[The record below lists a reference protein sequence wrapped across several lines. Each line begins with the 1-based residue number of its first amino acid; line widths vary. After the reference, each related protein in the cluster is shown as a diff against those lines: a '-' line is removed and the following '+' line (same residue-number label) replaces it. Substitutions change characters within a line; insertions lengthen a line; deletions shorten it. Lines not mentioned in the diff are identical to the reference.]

1 VSRDS
6 IYPEFFK
13 TGMGRLQRQ
22 DARKGDFLGLFSAL
36 KHFRRDITDRHD
48 VKSILEVTEL
58 YVLGLDLFET
68 VSFFL
73 VNPAGFDFELTH
85 CAPATQSVILEELAR
100 QEMRAGRFAWA
111 LRQCSPTF
119 FQRLGPAGPVRGVF
133 HTLSVATKRL
143 GMFCGI
149 LKHERVPSQE
159 ITFSL
164 LSILL
169 GASSDALAGVR
180 TSEELQ
186 NQVLAANGHLQRAL
200 KENEVL
206 ARIPAESP
214 SPVLR
219 LGRNGQVLY
228 SNLAGSEVLL
238 TLGWRVGD
246 FISGEWMEKL
256 TNAFANDMKCEF
268 EATFEGKVYAFLVVP
283 LPEAGYANF
292 YGMDITGR
300 KTAETERERLIG
312 ELQEA
317 LAKVKTLSGLVPI
330 CAWCKKIR
338 DDRGFWNEVEV
349 YVQHRSDAT
358 FTHGVC
364 PECLQKWTAQTG
376 ASQAEPTAQGGC
388 QQRGALTG

>member
-1 VSRDS
+1 MSHNS

-13 TGMGRLQRQ
+13 TGIGRLQRQ
-22 DARKGDFLGLFSAL
+22 DARNGYFLGLFSAL
-36 KHFRRDITDRHD
+36 EHFRRDITDRHD
-48 VKSILEVTEL
+48 VKSILEVAEL

-73 VNPAGFDFELTH
+73 VNPASFDFELTH
-85 CAPATQSVILEELAR
+85 CAPENQAAALQELVR

-111 LRQCSPTF
+111 LRQCAPTF
-119 FQRLGPAGPVRGVF
+119 FLHQGPAGPVRGVF
-133 HTLSVATKRL
+133 HTMSVATKRL

-149 LKHERVPSQE
+149 LKQERVPSQE

-169 GASSDALAGVR
+169 GATSDALAGVR
-180 TSEELQ
+180 TAEELQ
-186 NQVLAANGHLQRAL
+186 NQVLAANGRLQRAL

-228 SNLAGSEVLL
+228 SNQAGGDVLL
-238 TLGWRVGD
+238 TLGLKVGD

-256 TNAFANDMKCEF
+256 TNAFAKGIKYEF
-268 EATFEGKVYAFLVVP
+268 EATFHGKVYAFLVVP

-300 KTAETERERLIG
+300 KTAETEREGLIG

-349 YVQHRSDAT
+349 YVQKRSDAT
-358 FTHGVC
+358 FSHGVC
-364 PECLQKWTAQTG
+364 PDCLEKWTTQKG
-376 ASQAEPTAQGGC
+376 PSQPEPLAQGGC
-388 QQRGALTG
+388 RQHGVLAD

>member
-1 VSRDS
+1 MTHDS

-13 TGMGRLQRQ
+13 TGIGRLQKYG
-22 DARKGDFLGLFSAL
+22 ARNGDFLGLFSAL
-36 KHFRRDITDRHD
+36 EHYRRDITDRHD
-48 VKSILEVTEL
+48 VQSILEVTEL

-73 VNPAGFDFELTH
+73 VNPASFDFEIAH
-85 CAPATQSVILEELAR
+85 CAPASQSAILQELMR

-111 LRQCSPTF
+111 LRQCTPTF
-119 FQRLGPAGPVRGVF
+119 FNRQGPAGPMRVVL
-133 HTLSVATKRL
+133 HTLSGATKRL
-143 GMFCGI
+143 GMFCGV

-169 GASSDALAGVR
+169 GACSDALTGIR
-180 TSEELQ
+180 TTEDLH
-186 NQVLAANGHLQRAL
+186 NQVLAANDQLQQAL

-219 LGRNGQVLY
+219 LGRNGHVLY
-228 SNLAGSEVLL
+228 SNQAGGEVLR
-238 TLGWRVGD
+238 TLGWHVGD
-246 FISGEWMEKL
+246 FISGEWLETL
-256 TNAFANDMKCEF
+256 TNAFAGGMKCEF
-268 EATFEGKVYAFLVVP
+268 EATFEGRVYAFLVVP
-283 LPEAGYANF
+283 LAEAGYANF
-292 YGMDITGR
+292 YGMDITAR

-349 YVQHRSDAT
+349 YVQNRSDAT
-358 FTHGVC
+358 FSHGVC
-364 PECLQKWTAQTG
+364 PTCLEKWLASKGG
-376 ASQAEPTAQGGC
+376 A
-388 QQRGALTG
+388 

>member
-1 VSRDS
+1 MSHAS

-13 TGMGRLQRQ
+13 TGIGKLHKYG
-22 DARKGDFLGLFSAL
+22 AWNGDFLGLFSAL
-36 KHFRRDITDRHD
+36 EHFRRDITDRHD
-48 VKSILEVTEL
+48 VKSILEATEL

-73 VNPAGFDFELTH
+73 ANPVSFDFEITQ
-85 CAPATQSVILEELAR
+85 CAPATQSVFLQDLVR

-111 LRQCSPTF
+111 LRQCTPTF
-119 FQRLGPAGPVRGVF
+119 FQRQGPTGPVRGVF
-133 HTLSVATKRL
+133 HTLSGATKRV

-159 ITFSL
+159 FTLSL

-169 GASSDALAGVR
+169 GTCSDALAGVR
-180 TSEELQ
+180 TAEEMQ
-186 NQVLAANGHLQRAL
+186 NQVLAANDRLQRAL

-219 LGRNGQVLY
+219 LSRNGQVLY
-228 SNLAGSEVLL
+228 SNQAGSGVLL

-246 FISGEWMEKL
+246 FISGAWMETL
-256 TNAFANDMKCEF
+256 NNAFAKGIKCEF
-268 EATFEGKVYAFLVVP
+268 EATFEGKEYAFLVVP

-292 YGMDITGR
+292 YGMDITAR

-338 DDRGFWNEVEV
+338 DDSGFWNEVEV
-349 YVQHRSDAT
+349 YVQSRSDAT
-358 FTHGVC
+358 FSHGVC
-364 PECLQKWTAQTG
+364 PDCMRKWVTG
-376 ASQAEPTAQGGC
+376 
-388 QQRGALTG
+388 GAVV

>member
-1 VSRDS
+1 VTPVS

-13 TGMGRLQRQ
+13 TGIDKLHKYG
-22 DARKGDFLGLFSAL
+22 ARNGNFLGLFSAL
-36 KHFRRDITDRHD
+36 EHFRRDITDRHD
-48 VKSILEVTEL
+48 VKSVLKVTEL
-58 YVLGLDLFET
+58 YILGLDLFET
-68 VSFFL
+68 VGFFL
-73 VNPAGFDFELTH
+73 ANPVSFDFEITQ
-85 CAPATQSVILEELAR
+85 CSPETQSAFLQDLVR

-111 LRQCSPTF
+111 LRQCTPTF
-119 FQRLGPAGPVRGVF
+119 FQRQGPTGPVQGVF
-133 HTLSVATKRL
+133 HTLSGATKRL

-159 ITFSL
+159 VTLSL

-169 GASSDALAGVR
+169 GTCSDALVGVR
-180 TSEELQ
+180 TAAELQ
-186 NQVLAANGHLQRAL
+186 NQVLAANDRLHQAL

-219 LGRNGQVLY
+219 LGRNGQVFY
-228 SNLAGSEVLL
+228 SNQTGSELLL
-238 TLGWRVGD
+238 TLGWQVGD
-246 FISGEWMEKL
+246 FISGKWMETL
-256 TNAFANDMKCEF
+256 NDAFTKGVKCEF
-268 EATFEGKVYAFLVVP
+268 EATFQEKVYAFLVVP

-292 YGMDITGR
+292 YGMDITAR

-312 ELQEA
+312 ELQDA

-349 YVQHRSDAT
+349 FVQSHSDAT
-358 FTHGVC
+358 FSHGVC
-364 PECLQKWTAQTG
+364 PDCLQKWVAG
-376 ASQAEPTAQGGC
+376 AAIAGAEP
-388 QQRGALTG
+388 LP

>member
-1 VSRDS
+1 MSHDS
-6 IYPEFFK
+6 IYPDFFK
-13 TGMGRLQRQ
+13 AGIDRLRQ
-22 DARKGDFLGLFSAL
+22 NGARNGDFLGLFSAL
-36 KHFRRDITDRHD
+36 EHFRRDITDRHD
-48 VKSILEVTEL
+48 VQSILEVAEL
-58 YVLGLDLFET
+58 YVTGLDLFET

-73 VNPAGFDFELTH
+73 VSPADFDFELTH
-85 CAPATQSVILEELAR
+85 CAPETQSVFVRELVR
-100 QEMRAGRFAWA
+100 QEVRAGRFAWA
-111 LRQCSPTF
+111 LRQCAPASFHRQSP
-119 FQRLGPAGPVRGVF
+119 GGPVRGVF

-149 LKHERVPSQE
+149 LKQERVPSQE

-169 GASSDALAGVR
+169 GSCSDALAGVR
-180 TSEELQ
+180 TAEGLQ
-186 NQVLAANGHLQRAL
+186 NKVLAANGHLQRAL

-219 LGRNGQVLY
+219 IGRNGQVFY
-228 SNLAGSEVLL
+228 SNQAGSGVLL

-246 FISGEWMEKL
+246 FISGEWMETL
-256 TNAFANDMKCEF
+256 TNAFAEGVKCEF
-268 EATFEGKVYAFLVVP
+268 EATFQGRVYAFLVVP

-292 YGMDITGR
+292 YGMDITAR
-300 KTAETERERLIG
+300 KRAETERERLIG

-349 YVQHRSDAT
+349 FVQSRSDAT
-358 FTHGVC
+358 FSHGVC
-364 PECLQKWTAQTG
+364 PACRARMLAGENA
-376 ASQAEPTAQGGC
+376 A
-388 QQRGALTG
+388 